1 MIVHYTGKQGDFA
14 PVQQRKIESRFGK
27 LGKLLDRRGGLEKEA
42 HVILTAERHL
52 NNAEVTIRFGDHPLV
67 GVASDV
73 DQFAAL
79 ATAVDKLEKQVL
91 KLRTKWRDN
100 KREPKHGAKAEEES
114 PESTGPVAAEIAAE
128 EGHVVKVFYIDDHA
142 SRKPMTVEE
151 ALIAIGVDRDYY
163 IYRDAQ
169 SNRLSVLLRRRDG
182 HFNLLEA

>member
-1 MIVHYTGKQGDFA
+1 MIVHYTGKQGVFA

-52 NNAEVTIRFGDHPLV
+52 NQAEVTIQFGDHPLV

-79 ATAVDKLEKQVL
+79 ATAVEKLEKQVL

-100 KREPKHGAKAEEES
+100 KRVPKRGAKAQEEG
-114 PESTGPVAAEIAAE
+114 PESTGPVAAEIEAE
-128 EGHVVKVFYIDDHA
+128 EGPTVKVFHIDHHA

-151 ALIAIGVDRDYY
+151 ALIAIGKDRDYY
-163 IYRDAQ
+163 IYRDAE
-169 SNRLSVLLRRRDG
+169 SNRLLVLLRRRDG
-182 HFNLLEA
+182 HFNLVEA

>member
-1 MIVHYTGKQGDFA
+1 MIIHYTGKQGVLT
-14 PVQQRKIESRFGK
+14 PVQQRKIESRFDK
-27 LGKLLDRRGGLEKEA
+27 LGKLLDRRNGVDKEA

-52 NNAEVTIRFGDHPLV
+52 NHAEVTIRFGDHPLV

-79 ATAVDKLEKQVL
+79 AAAVDKLEKQVL

-100 KREPKHGAKAEEES
+100 KRVPKRGEEEG
-114 PESTGPVAAEIAAE
+114 PESTGPVAAEVEAD
-128 EGHVVKVFYIDDHA
+128 EGQVLKVYHIDQHA

-151 ALIAIGVDRDYY
+151 ALIAIGADRDYF

-169 SNRLSVLLRRRDG
+169 SNRIHVLLRRRDG
-182 HFNLLEA
+182 HFNLVEA